1 MMLVEETTIPSTA
14 LPVEPFKD
22 HLRLGTGFADDGV
35 QDTVLESFLRAA
47 LAALEA
53 RTGKILLT
61 REFSWGLTDWRD
73 RCSQPLPVA
82 PITGLVSLTM
92 LDRAGNAS
100 PLAISDFAL
109 EQDHHRPRLAA
120 TTGLLPA
127 ITPRGSINIRFTAG
141 FAASFDALP
150 ADLSQAVLMLASHYY
165 DNRNALGIPDTS
177 LPFGVAVLVERYK
190 TVRILGGGV
199 Q

>member
-1 MMLVEETTIPSTA
+1 MMLVEETTIPSAA
-14 LPVEPFKD
+14 LPVGPFKD

-35 QDTVLESFLRAA
+35 QDSVLESFLRAA
-47 LAALEA
+47 LAAIEA

-73 RCSQPLPVA
+73 RVCQPLPVA
-82 PITGLVSLTM
+82 PITGLVSVTM
-92 LDRAGNAS
+92 LDRAGNAT
-100 PLAISDFAL
+100 PLPLLDFVL
-109 EQDHHRPRLAA
+109 EQDHQRPRIASHA
-120 TTGLLPA
+120 GLLPA

-141 FAASFDALP
+141 FAATFTMLP

-190 TVRILGGGV
+190 TVRILGGGAR
-199 Q
+199 